1 MSFLFCDP
9 SVFAIEDR
17 YEILVNTLEN
27 GQCAI
32 RIGNETFY
40 DEKAGILISET
51 RTHKIA
57 VPKALLETE
66 GGYTVIYRKTIIKK
80 SYYSKFEDAKEAF
93 FPFKACK
100 KTENINIYHV
110 ADVHCRF
117 EEALATASYFGDD
130 LDILVVNGD
139 IAEVNREES
148 FFEVAKFVGDLT
160 KGSIPVV
167 FARGNHDTRGKLAS
181 RYSEF
186 YPTENENTYF
196 TTTLGNLAF
205 VVLDC
210 GEDKWDSQEEYGG
223 TNRFEPFRRRETAFL
238 QKLAG
243 FDDKTVIAVSH
254 ICPVRTVHI
263 PNPLFEIEKDVYTA
277 WNTELERLGVR
288 FMLTGHIHIAE
299 LIAPNG
305 GNLAHNYPL
314 VVGSEFTP
322 EYFLGAAVT
331 VNKNHAEVMF
341 TDKEH
346 AVTFRDTIQF
356 S

>member
-17 YEILVNTLEN
+17 YEILVNTLED

-32 RIGNETFY
+32 RIGNEIFY

-57 VPKALLETE
+57 VPKELLENE
-66 GGYTVIYRKTIIKK
+66 GGYTVLYRKTIVKK
-80 SYYSKFEDAKEAF
+80 SYFSQFEEEKEVF

-117 EEALATASYFGDD
+117 EEAISVASYFDD
-130 LDILVVNGD
+130 ELDLLVVNGD
-139 IAEVNREES
+139 IAEVNHEES
-148 FFEVAKFVGDLT
+148 FFDVAKFVGDIT
-160 KGSIPVV
+160 KGSVPVI
-167 FARGNHDTRGKLAS
+167 FARGNHDTRGKLAT

-186 YPTENENTYF
+186 FPTENENTYF
-196 TTTLGNLAF
+196 TATLGNLAF

-210 GEDKWDSQEEYGG
+210 GEDKTDDHAEYGG
-223 TNRFEPFRRRETAFL
+223 VNRFEPFRRRETAFL
-238 QKLAG
+238 QKLSG
-243 FDDKTVIAVSH
+243 FGDKTVIAVSH
-254 ICPVRTVHI
+254 IAPVRTVHV

-277 WNTELERLGVR
+277 WNTELERLGTC
-288 FMLTGHIHIAE
+288 FMLTGHIHKAE

-305 GNLAHNYPL
+305 GNLPHNYPL
-314 VVGSEFTP
+314 VVGSAFRP
-322 EYFLGAAVT
+322 EYFLGAAVI
-331 VNKNHAEVMF
+331 VNRDSAEVMF

-346 AVTFRDTIQF
+346 NVTFRDTIKF
-356 S
+356 